1 MNIKKYLYFG
11 YLNQQNYNLMKIYYF
26 ILTLFF
32 CSISFAQTTISGSVN
47 DDKGQ
52 PIPGV
57 NIKVVGENSGT
68 VTDGDGK
75 FTLKSA
81 KKPPFKVEVS
91 SIGFASQTVEVN
103 SNGQNLKVSLASE
116 DMKLDE
122 IVISASRAPERVRE
136 SPVTIERMTPKD
148 IKKTA
153 SPTFYDGLENLKEV
167 HMNTSSMSFKSIN
180 TRGFAT
186 VANTRFMQLV
196 DGMDNSSPLLN
207 FVLGNLIGVSE
218 LDVANV
224 ELLPGASSA
233 LYGANAFNGILFMNS
248 QSPFVNP
255 GISAYVKYGQTSQKA
270 AGNRDYADYG
280 VRLAGVFSPH
290 FAAKGNFT
298 YMRGTDW
305 YATDYQDLANPGAD
319 RSFYNYNGVN
329 VYGDEVST
337 NLNGVADGMLAA
349 GAITPAQ
356 FAVFNA
362 ILPNYNVSRTGYN
375 EVDLTD
381 NKVANAKIDFSLHVK
396 PWATNQSCD
405 WAKELEII
413 WQSKFGFGNTVYQG
427 ANRYY
432 LNDFFMQQHKL
443 EFKGKNFFLRGYTT
457 TENGG
462 NSYDMLFTGINI
474 NRQWKPDA
482 TWFGQYAA
490 AYVQATLAGQTPE
503 VSHQLA
509 RLYSD
514 YNITSGLPLPAV
526 TGPSRY
532 LPGTPEF
539 NNAFNKVTSNPD
551 VLSGSKLVDESRIY
565 HSDANYNFKDLLKV
579 VEIQIGGSYRLY
591 ELNSF
596 GRIYTDKDSQINYSD
611 YGAYTQ
617 AQKKLLN
624 DRLKLT
630 GSIRYD
636 KSKNFEGNYSPRLS
650 GVYSAGAKKQ
660 HNFRASYQTG
670 FRNPTTQDQYIGFN
684 VGNAV
689 LLGSAPDNLI
699 RYSETLPVSA
709 NGQIFSGSPTVVMNG
724 NNAYFNSY
732 TAASATAFGAAV
744 AAAGPT
750 NQAQLAAAI
759 VAASPLL
766 VKTNVDYVKP
776 ETVRAIELGYRGQL
790 KGFDF
795 DINGYYNTYNDFI
808 GNLTVVAPYYGIASQ
823 NATFAPGSP
832 EFQSAFALT
841 QNDRRAYQLYTNTDV
856 EINSLGFGFGVGKKV
871 YKNFE
876 INANYNYAQ
885 FDFDQA
891 KDPSFEPGFNTPKH
905 RAKLSLGNDQLF
917 KNFGFNVSGRWN
929 SEYLYQ
935 SSFADG
941 MISEATVIDAQIN
954 YSIPFLKSTI
964 KVGASNIGGKE
975 YRQILGAGAIG
986 SQYFASL
993 TINP

>member
-1 MNIKKYLYFG
+1 
-11 YLNQQNYNLMKIYYF
+11 MKMYHF

-47 DDKGQ
+47 DDKGL

-57 NIKVVGENSGT
+57 NIKVIGEGTGT

-75 FTLKSA
+75 FTLKST

-91 SIGFASQTVEVN
+91 SIGFASQTVDVT
-103 SNGQNLKVSLASE
+103 SNGQSLSVVLAE
-116 DMKLDE
+116 ENTQLDE
-122 IVISASRAPERVRE
+122 IVISASRTPERVRE
-136 SPVTIERMTPKD
+136 SPVTIERMTIKD
-148 IKKTA
+148 IKKSA

-218 LDVANV
+218 VDVQSV

-248 QSPFVNP
+248 QSPFTEQ
-255 GISAYVKYGQTSQKA
+255 GITAYVKYGQTQQRA

-280 VRLAGVFSPH
+280 VRMAKAFSPYI
-290 FAAKGNFT
+290 AAKGNFT

-319 RSFYNYNGVN
+319 RSFHNYNGLN

-337 NLNGVADGMLAA
+337 NLRGVASGLLAA

-356 FAVFNA
+356 FTVFNA

-381 NKVANAKIDFSLHVK
+381 NKVSNTKLDFSVHAK
-396 PWATNQSCD
+396 PWATSSSA
-405 WAKELEII
+405 WAKEVEFI

-432 LNDFFMQQHKL
+432 LNNFFMQQHKF
-443 EFKGKNFFLRGYTT
+443 EVKGDNFFLRGYTT
-457 TENGG
+457 SENGG

-474 NRQWKPDA
+474 NRQWKPDS
-482 TWFGQYAA
+482 TWFGQYAG
-490 AYVQATLAGQTPE
+490 AYVTSTLGGQTPE
-503 VSHQLA
+503 QAHITA
-509 RLYSD
+509 RNVAD
-514 YNITSGLPLPAV
+514 
-526 TGPSRY
+526 TGRL
-532 LPGTPEF
+532 LPGSEGF
-539 NNAFNKVTSNPD
+539 QQAFNTVTSNAD
-551 VLSGSKLVDESRIY
+551 VRFGSRLEDESRIY
-565 HSDANYNFKDLLKV
+565 HSDGNYNFKNEIKFA
-579 VEIQIGGSYRLY
+579 EIQVGGSYRLY
-591 ELNSF
+591 DLNSF
-596 GRIYTDKDSQINYSD
+596 GRIYTDKDSPISYD
-611 YGAYTQ
+611 EYGAYTQ
-617 AQKKLLN
+617 VQKKLLE

-636 KSKNFEGNYSPRLS
+636 KAQNFEGNYSPRIS
-650 GVYSAGAKKQ
+650 AVYSAGAKKE
-660 HNFRASYQTG
+660 HNFRGSFQTG

-684 VGNAV
+684 VGTAV

-699 RYSETLPVSA
+699 RYSEVRGGGGIDGT
-709 NGQIFSGSPTVVMNG
+709 ISPTGVAILTALNGTPTNTVTING

-732 TAASATAFGAAV
+732 TLASVQAFAAFAAANPGNTPGAA
-744 AAAGPT
+744 A
-750 NQAQLAAAI
+750 
-759 VAASPLL
+759 LL
-766 VKTNVDYVKP
+766 RRTDVEFVKP
-776 ETVRAIELGYRGQL
+776 ETVRAIELGYRGQF
-790 KGFDF
+790 KGFSF

-808 GNLTVVAPYYGIASQ
+808 GNLTVVAPLYGTTSQSFDFAQGAPSYITNPAVQSVIALA
-823 NATFAPGSP
+823 NNDTR
-832 EFQSAFALT
+832 AF
-841 QNDRRAYQLYTNTDV
+841 QLYTNTDV
-856 EINSLGFGFGVGKKV
+856 EINSLGFGFGINRKI
-871 YKNFE
+871 YKDFE
-876 INANYNYAQ
+876 FGANYNFAE

-891 KDPSFEPGFNTPKH
+891 QDPSFEAGFNTPKH
-905 RAKLSLGNDQLF
+905 RVKASIGNEKLF

-941 MISEATVIDAQIN
+941 MIEEATVIDAQIN
-954 YSIPFLKSTI
+954 YTIPALKSVFKI
-964 KVGASNIGGKE
+964 GASNIGGPE
-975 YRQILGAGAIG
+975 YRQILGAGGIG
-986 SQYFASL
+986 SQYFASI